1 MLNKNTRRNL
11 KLAAKWLLLIIFL
24 VALAAIHLIYGKKA
38 CDSFAI
44 FSGSL
49 GMFIFGMNMM
59 SNSLQM
65 IAGNRLKT
73 IISTLTRNP
82 VTAMLTGLA
91 VTAVIQS
98 SSATTVMIVGFVNAG
113 LMNLTQ
119 AIGVILGAN
128 IGTTVTAQLIA
139 FKLDDLAWPVLA
151 IGSTMIMICKSR
163 KNRSWGE
170 VLLGFAMLFLGM
182 KFMGDTLKVY
192 REHETFKQIFVA
204 LSHNRFL
211 GVFAGLVVTLIVQSS
226 SATVGLTMSLMG
238 TGAFGDDPHLALMAA
253 VPIILGDNIGTCIT
267 AVLAALGASRAA
279 QRAALAHTMFNVFG
293 TLLVLPVLHYYCQM
307 IMLTS
312 ADSLRQVANAH
323 SLFNLVNVM
332 VFLPLTGVLRSA
344 VLLILPQSE
353 EEIATV
359 TNLDKRFLATPPV
372 AIAQAEAQLKVA
384 ADIMKKKFAKINEL
398 LQNQESDIDEI
409 ASTTSSIDSLRK
421 QRDEIT
427 RDLNRFL
434 IALAQK
440 NLPENLSRQVTRAI
454 YLSKDLEIVSSQLE
468 KFMSLLTEQS
478 ENSKSLTVEAREE
491 LHLCME
497 RIMEIY
503 GCLMGNL
510 KLTEKEADDI
520 SQQVYSQAMLNRAAR
535 SNLLH
540 RIKTSQHDPFESI
553 ILLDSLRSI
562 DSLLSSLNHACDHT
576 MYKF

>member
-510 KLTEKEADDI
+510 KLTEKEAEDI

>member
-293 TLLVLPVLHYYCQM
+293 TLLVLPVLHYYCQL

-454 YLSKDLEIVSSQLE
+454 YLSKDIEIVSSQLE

-510 KLTEKEADDI
+510 KLTEKEAEDI

>member
-1 MLNKNTRRNL
+1 MLNKTTRRNL
-11 KLAAKWLLLIIFL
+11 KLAAKWLLLIVFL
-24 VALAAIHLIYGKKA
+24 ATLTAIHLIYGKKV

-44 FSGSL
+44 FSGAL

-65 IAGNRLKT
+65 IAGNGLKA
-73 IISTLTRNP
+73 IISTLTRSP

-91 VTAVIQS
+91 VTAIIQS

-170 VLLGFAMLFLGM
+170 VLLGFALLFLGM
-182 KFMGDTLKVY
+182 KFMGETLKAY
-192 REHETFKQIFVA
+192 KDHETFKQIFVA

-211 GVFAGLVVTLIVQSS
+211 GVFAGLFVTLIVQSS

-238 TGAFGDDPHLALMAA
+238 TGAFGDDPYLALMAA
-253 VPIILGDNIGTCIT
+253 IPIILGDNIGTCIT

-293 TLLVLPVLHYYCQM
+293 TLLVLPVLHYYCQL

-323 SLFNLVNVM
+323 SLFNLINVM
-332 VFLPLTGVLRSA
+332 IFLPMTGVLRSA
-344 VLLILPQSE
+344 VMLILPQSE
-353 EEIATV
+353 EEISTV

-384 ADIMKKKFAKINEL
+384 TDIMKKKFIKINEL

-409 ASTTSSIDSLRK
+409 ASATSSIDSLRK

-454 YLSKDLEIVSSQLE
+454 YLSKDLEIISSQLE
-468 KFMSLLTEQS
+468 KFMALLAEQS
-478 ENSKSLTVEAREE
+478 ENSKSLTPEAREE

-503 GCLMGNL
+503 GCLIGNL
-510 KLTEKEADDI
+510 KLTEQEAEDI

-540 RIKTSQHDPFESI
+540 RIKTSQHDPLESI

>member
-293 TLLVLPVLHYYCQM
+293 TLLVLPVLHYYCQL

-510 KLTEKEADDI
+510 KLTEKEAEDI

>member
-1 MLNKNTRRNL
+1 MLNKTTRRNL
-11 KLAAKWLLLIIFL
+11 KLAAKWLLLVVFL
-24 VALAAIHLIYGKKA
+24 VTLTAIHLIYGKKA

-44 FSGSL
+44 FSGAL

-65 IAGNRLKT
+65 IAGNRLKA

-113 LMNLTQ
+113 LMTLTQ

-170 VLLGFAMLFLGM
+170 VLLGFALLFLGM
-182 KFMGDTLKVY
+182 KFMGETLKAY
-192 REHETFKQIFVA
+192 KDHETFKQIFVA

-211 GVFAGLVVTLIVQSS
+211 GVFAGLFVTLIVQSS

-238 TGAFGDDPHLALMAA
+238 TGAFGDDPYLALMAA
-253 VPIILGDNIGTCIT
+253 IPIILGDNIGTCIT

-293 TLLVLPVLHYYCQM
+293 TLLVLPVLHYYCQL
-307 IMLTS
+307 IMMTS

-323 SLFNLVNVM
+323 SLFNLINVM
-332 VFLPLTGVLRSA
+332 IFLPMTGVLRSA
-344 VLLILPQSE
+344 VMLILPQSE
-353 EEIATV
+353 EEISTV

-384 ADIMKKKFAKINEL
+384 TDIMKKKFIKINEL

-409 ASTTSSIDSLRK
+409 ASATSSIDSLRK

-454 YLSKDLEIVSSQLE
+454 YLSKDLEIISSQLE
-468 KFMSLLTEQS
+468 KFMALLTEQS
-478 ENSKSLTVEAREE
+478 ENSKSLTPEAREE

-503 GCLMGNL
+503 GCLIGNL
-510 KLTEKEADDI
+510 KLTEQEAEDI

-540 RIKTSQHDPFESI
+540 RIKTSQHDPLESI

>member
-454 YLSKDLEIVSSQLE
+454 YLSKDIEIVSSQLE

-510 KLTEKEADDI
+510 KLTEKEAEDI

>member
-1 MLNKNTRRNL
+1 MLNKTTRRNL
-11 KLAAKWLLLIIFL
+11 KLAAKWFLLVVFL
-24 VALAAIHLIYGKKA
+24 VTLTAIHLIYGKKA

-44 FSGSL
+44 FSGAL

-65 IAGNRLKT
+65 IAGNRLKA

-113 LMNLTQ
+113 LMTLTQ

-170 VLLGFAMLFLGM
+170 VLLGFALLFLGM
-182 KFMGDTLKVY
+182 KFMGETLKAY
-192 REHETFKQIFVA
+192 KDHETFKQIFVA

-211 GVFAGLVVTLIVQSS
+211 GVFAGLFVTLIVQSS

-238 TGAFGDDPHLALMAA
+238 TGAFGDDPYLALMAA
-253 VPIILGDNIGTCIT
+253 IPIILGDNIGTCIT

-293 TLLVLPVLHYYCQM
+293 TLLVLPVLHYYCQL

-323 SLFNLVNVM
+323 SLFNLINVM
-332 VFLPLTGVLRSA
+332 IFLPMTGVLRSA
-344 VLLILPQSE
+344 VMLILPQSE
-353 EEIATV
+353 EEISTV

-384 ADIMKKKFAKINEL
+384 TDIMKKKFIKINEL

-409 ASTTSSIDSLRK
+409 ASATSSIDSLRK

-454 YLSKDLEIVSSQLE
+454 YLSKDLEIISSQLE
-468 KFMSLLTEQS
+468 KFMALLTEQS
-478 ENSKSLTVEAREE
+478 ENSKSLTPEAREE

-503 GCLMGNL
+503 GCLIGNL
-510 KLTEKEADDI
+510 KLTEQEAEDI

-540 RIKTSQHDPFESI
+540 RIKTSQHDPLESI